1 VTSQLSEGFL
11 VDSAVDLKQNGPVNG
26 RRSALD
32 VREIGTE
39 AAWDACEDDW
49 RRLTGAPGSRA
60 TVFQSWDW
68 ARTWWKHYGQGRRL
82 WLLEFSDNGAVV
94 GYAALFLPCRFFPF
108 RTLRFVG
115 TGPSDYNDLVAL
127 PGRETDVVRA
137 FWAFLADR
145 GRAWDWLDA
154 QQIRPG
160 GVLAES
166 DAGYVRAARWPG
178 ETCPFVALPDS
189 WDGFR
194 ATLGKKM
201 RSNVGYYDR
210 ALAKLFEVEVGLA
223 TPETLTDDLDAFF
236 ELHQRRWNRRWLPG
250 AFAAR
255 SARAF
260 HADVAA
266 RLLAAGALRLH
277 KLRLDGEIQAAL
289 YCFQFNGRC
298 AYYLGGFE
306 PSLARL
312 SVGTVLTA
320 RAIRHAIEEDHA
332 AEFDFLRGDEPYK
345 YKWSARDRHSSRISA
360 THGGAR
366 GPLLAGGG
374 RAALGAEL
382 GLKHWM
388 HRRHGGKA

>member
-1 VTSQLSEGFL
+1 MDVRL
-11 VDSAVDLKQNGPVNG
+11 NIPVKD
-26 RRSALD
+26 RHSALD
-32 VREIGTE
+32 VREIRDE
-39 AAWDACEDDW
+39 VAWAACKTDW
-49 RRLTGAPGSRA
+49 RRLTTAPGSRA

-68 ARTWWKHYGQGRRL
+68 VRAWWKHFGQGRRL
-82 WLLEFSDNGAVV
+82 WLLEFSDSGAAVV
-94 GYAALFLPCRFFPF
+94 GYAALFLPGGPAPL

-115 TGPSDYNDLVAL
+115 TGPSDYNDLIAF
-127 PGRETDVVRA
+127 PGREADVARA
-137 FWAFLADR
+137 FWEFLAER
-145 GRAWDWLDA
+145 GRSWDWLDA

-160 GVLAES
+160 GVLGES
-166 DAGYVRAARWPG
+166 NAGGGVRAARWPG

-194 ATLGKKM
+194 TTLGKKM
-201 RSNVGYYDR
+201 RSNVSYYDR
-210 ALAKLFEVEVGLA
+210 ALAKLFEVEARLA
-223 TPETLTDDLDAFF
+223 TSETLADDLNAFF

-277 KLRLDGEIQAAL
+277 TLRLDGNTQAAL

-298 AYYLGGFE
+298 TYYLGGFE

-312 SVGTVLTA
+312 SIGTVLTA
-320 RAIRHAIEEDHA
+320 RAIRHAIEQDGA

-345 YKWSARDRHSSRISA
+345 YKWAAQDRHNSRISA

-366 GPLLAGGG
+366 GPLLAGLG

-382 GLKHWM
+382 GIKHWM
-388 HRRHGGKA
+388 HRRHGGRA